1 MPLVQ
6 VRFKVCPTFTIWKIQ
21 PVCIVSDRW
30 HLTSFQEQS
39 VSKRL
44 LVKLTKMACNCSNT
58 NIVHEK
64 KHVASY
70 ASVCQPTAIPR
81 CSVYNLAISCFL
93 MYGFRPCTKLTTR
106 SLFCA
111 TPRFSRAICPVRL
124 CIPHWTVWSQFINL
138 TTGLY
143 MYLQMDK

>member
-93 MYGFRPCTKLTTR
+93 NVWIQAMYKVDNARFILRHSTIFSCNMSSS
-106 SLFCA
+106 SLH
-111 TPRFSRAICPVRL
+111 TSLNRMI
-124 CIPHWTVWSQFINL
+124 TVH
-138 TTGLY
+138 
-143 MYLQMDK
+143 